1 MITINNNNNNN
12 NAYNITYYNTS
23 YIHVSRTRL
32 GELRG
37 TMSEARSILQY
48 YNIIY
53 YPQRVIRGDVCGISI
68 YIYIYTGRVRRAQFP
83 VHLEKKNYF
92 FFGDLRI
99 SFYRRF
105 ILRESLSLIILAHTH
120 AHTHTLKVCS
130 AHATQFDT
138 RTRTA

>member
-68 YIYIYTGRVRRAQFP
+68 YIYIYRTCAPCAVSGAPR
-83 VHLEKKNYF
+83 KKKLF
-92 FFGDLRI
+92 FF
-99 SFYRRF
+99 RRF
-105 ILRESLSLIILAHTH
+105 ANFFLSSVHFTRVSLSHYIGPHTR
-120 AHTHTLKVCS
+120 THTLKVCS